1 MITFILVVLLLFIVP
16 GPAVIITVTQT
27 LKGGRKNGF
36 LTGIGIGIADLCHTI
51 AAVAGLSAILM
62 TSSLAFEIIKYAG
75 AFYLFYLGI
84 SSFITKKQQKSAPT
98 NRKKPSNNALGQA
111 FLIELLN
118 PKTSLFF
125 LAFLPQF
132 VRSDGFPI
140 TIQLLILGITFVIMS
155 IMYTSL
161 LVLVS
166 DTVGNKILLKA
177 NQNSSWFP
185 KVVGIVYIGLGLR
198 LAVESQT

>member
-75 AFYLFYLGI
+75 ACYLFYLSI
-84 SSFITKKQQKSAPT
+84 SSFITKKQQKCQLT
-98 NRKKPSNNALGQA
+98 T
-111 FLIELLN
+111 FL
-118 PKTSLFF
+118 S
-125 LAFLPQF
+125 
-132 VRSDGFPI
+132 
-140 TIQLLILGITFVIMS
+140 
-155 IMYTSL
+155 
-161 LVLVS
+161 
-166 DTVGNKILLKA
+166 
-177 NQNSSWFP
+177 
-185 KVVGIVYIGLGLR
+185 
-198 LAVESQT
+198 